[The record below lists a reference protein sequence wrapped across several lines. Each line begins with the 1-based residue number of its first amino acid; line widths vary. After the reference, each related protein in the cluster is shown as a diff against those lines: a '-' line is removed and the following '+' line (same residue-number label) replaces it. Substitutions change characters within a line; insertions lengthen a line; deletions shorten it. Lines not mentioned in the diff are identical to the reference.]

1 MKKIFFI
8 VKKSL
13 LQHKLST
20 VITILS
26 VALAAALVMS
36 VFSIRDQA
44 ESAFTGGPNGF
55 DAVLGARGSQ
65 LQLVLNTIFHLET
78 SPGNIPWSDYKSLK
92 DNPSVSLAVPYAVGD
107 NYKGYRIVG
116 TTAEIF
122 NEFEYSKGKAF
133 EFKTGGPFNPKRREA
148 VVGSYVAQKTGLKK
162 GSVFNAYHGIDYNE
176 KSRHDDKYEVT
187 GVLKPTN
194 SPSDR
199 VIWIPIDQ
207 FYLTEGHVLRGAGE
221 DYHAHEH
228 HNHDHHDDHGANDIP
243 DEHKEISAVMLKLK
257 TPASGFKLA
266 NEYNRQGKDTTLAW
280 PIGAVLAELFE
291 KIGWVTKILTL
302 VAYLVIVVAAGSILA
317 SIYNTMNERRRE
329 FAILRAL
336 GAKKGT
342 VFSSVVIEAVTIS
355 FIGTAIGFI
364 FYFILMS
371 FASFIIRQQTGVVID
386 IFGLHPVLLIA
397 PAVMIALGALAG
409 IIPAYKAYRTEVAGG
424 LSPNS

>member
-20 VITILS
+20 VITVLS

-44 ESAFTGGPNGF
+44 ESAFTGGPAGF

-65 LQLVLNTIFHLET
+65 LQLVLNTVFHLET
-78 SPGNIPWSDYKSLK
+78 SPGNIPWSEYKSLSK
-92 DNPSVSLAVPYAVGD
+92 NENVELAVPYALGD
-107 NYKGYRIVG
+107 NYKGYRLVG
-116 TTAEIF
+116 TTPELF
-122 NEFEYSKGKAF
+122 DKFEYTKGKTF
-133 EFKTGGPFNPKRREA
+133 EFQKGGKVFDPDRREA

-162 GSVFNAYHGIDYNE
+162 GSLFNAYHGLYFN
-176 KSRHDDKYEVT
+176 KNSRHKDKYEVT

-199 VIWIPIDQ
+199 VIWVPINQ
-207 FYLTEGHVLRGAGE
+207 FYMTKGHVLRGTGKE
-221 DYHAHEH
+221 YDAHV
-228 HNHDHHDDHGANDIP
+228 HHDPDDIP
-243 DEHKEISAVMLKLK
+243 DVHKEISAVMLKFK
-257 TPASGFKLA
+257 NPASGFKLA
-266 NEYNRQGKDTTLAW
+266 SSINREGKDATLAW
-280 PIGAVLAELFE
+280 PIGTVLAELFE

-302 VAYLVIVVAAGSILA
+302 VAYIVIAVAAGSILA

-342 VFSSVVIEAVTIS
+342 VFSSVVFEAVTIS
-355 FIGTAIGFI
+355 FIGTIIGFI
-364 FYFILMS
+364 FYLILIT
-371 FASFIIRQQTGVVID
+371 FASVIIRKQTGVVLD
-386 IFGLHPVLLIA
+386 VLYFHPVLIIT
-397 PAVMIALGALAG
+397 PVVMILLGALAG
-409 IIPAYKAYRTEVAGG
+409 IIPAYKAYKTEVASS
-424 LSPNS
+424 L